1 MGANTHRS
9 IVLFIILI
17 SFCLNELK
25 GQEDVMVKKDSV
37 AYSLEEALK
46 SPEDILILDLSKQ
59 KIKELPNDF
68 GPLINLR
75 ELYLD
80 KNKLSSLP
88 RSLASCEQLQI
99 ISISKNKFVD
109 FPMIICYL
117 SQLKSLDFSTN
128 EIAAL
133 PDCLAELIHLEY
145 IYLVGNEIA
154 VVPEKLE
161 KLNLKELDMR
171 MIQMNEK
178 EQNTIREQF
187 PNTDIKFSKPC
198 NCFETNET
206 DEAPEPDGEE

>member
-1 MGANTHRS
+1 MGTRIFKS
-9 IVLFIILI
+9 VFILPLLLSFLYGELVGQDEIVV
-17 SFCLNELK
+17 
-25 GQEDVMVKKDSV
+25 QKDSV

-80 KNKLSSLP
+80 KNKLKKLP
-88 RSLASCEQLQI
+88 RSIASCEQLRI

-117 SQLKSLDFSTN
+117 SQLRTLDFSTN
-128 EIAAL
+128 EIAEL
-133 PDCLAELIHLEY
+133 PDCIAELIHLEN
-145 IYLVGNEIA
+145 IYLVGNEVAII
-154 VVPEKLE
+154 PNKLE
-161 KLNLKELDMR
+161 KLKLKELDMR

-198 NCFETNET
+198 NCFEENE
-206 DEAPEPDGEE
+206 EGEGSDSEE